1 MLEQIH
7 FLLELKIKSSENLY
21 YCAKTYEI
29 DSEIIFK
36 RKKNFARAKAK
47 LLEQKFCSSQKI
59 FPCSSKKKYFFA
71 RVKILAEHARIKYF

>member
-1 MLEQIH
+1 MIFFEQKVNLLEQ
-7 FLLELKIKSSENLY
+7 KIKSSENLY

-71 RVKILAEHARIKYF
+71 KIFLLKLI